1 MICRQIDNNTH
12 SRVRNRTPCQNVA
25 MDDTEE
31 RWPTVLSRHLGA
43 LIATARKA
51 SGMSAVKLSDAT
63 ARLGMSVHRVAI
75 PRIERG
81 EQVVT
86 VPELIAL
93 GNALDADWAA
103 WLIEAAEVAN
113 IASDRAERIKLASTL
128 ADVQT
133 SIAVLTERMKFTRAT
148 LSDSGLSEAIRGLQE
163 TELSAYEEAL
173 ESLHAQH
180 DELTSKLGRAPRD
193 VSDA

>member
-1 MICRQIDNNTH
+1 MY
-12 SRVRNRTPCQNVA
+12 SRVRNRILCQNVA

-31 RWPTVLSRHLGA
+31 HWPTVLSRHLGA
-43 LIATARKA
+43 SIAAARKA
-51 SGMSAVKLSDAT
+51 SGMSAVKLSEAT
-63 ARLGMSVHRVAI
+63 ARTGMSVHRVAI
-75 PRIERG
+75 PRIEKG

-103 WLIEAAEVAN
+103 WLIKAAEGAH

-128 ADVQT
+128 AEVQT
-133 SIAVLTERMKFTRAT
+133 RIAVLTERMKNTRAA
-148 LSDSGLSEAIRGLQE
+148 LSDSGLSEAIRELQK

-180 DELTSKLGRAPRD
+180 DELNAKLGRVPRD